1 MTRNCKTLHS
11 QHNAALTACDKDV
24 HNVTHASS
32 LLADAARVEPTA
44 PRKQSQWERASS
56 RETTCRRRRTAATEA
71 PWATR
76 RLRENEWAERDD
88 ERARYARN
96 QWRMALQRWLFDALV
111 KKSLVYSWRCALF
124 IRNDMSNE
132 MRKRIHEQ

>member
-1 MTRNCKTLHS
+1 MPLA
-11 QHNAALTACDKDV
+11 QAAYLQM
-24 HNVTHASS
+24 
-32 LLADAARVEPTA
+32 R
-44 PRKQSQWERASS
+44 RASS
-56 RETTCRRRRTAATEA
+56 RQRRASNRNGSARAVAKPPARRRRTAATKA